1 MKVISIIS
9 FLLSFIPATIYKVVH
24 APSSVS
30 SASFP
35 KKLLVNQN
43 LTITYGLR
51 IEGNKKTGIEEV
63 YNGGNKTI
71 FISNNHLR
79 VRLVTLMRIESMFFT
94 IAADTSQSAVTVV
107 KESGKDKFK
116 TKLNWNEWK
125 KINSKYDG
133 VKYNFTEDTASVLSY
148 ICKKVV
154 VKLKNNKEI
163 IAWYTAEFYNPLLV
177 NADPAFAGISGAV
190 LMYQYKQKTK
200 SITYKATEININV
213 IHSNIF
219 IVPAVAYKE
228 NKLQP

>member
-9 FLLSFIPATIYKVVH
+9 FLLSFIPATIFKVVS
-24 APSSVS
+24 AQSVVSSVS
-30 SASFP
+30 FPEKSA
-35 KKLLVNQN
+35 VNHN
-43 LTITYGLR
+43 LTITYSLR

-94 IAADTSQSAVTVV
+94 IVADTSQSAVTVV

-133 VKYNFTEDTASVLSY
+133 VKYNFTEDTATVLTY

-163 IAWYTAEFYNPLLV
+163 IAWYTAKFYNPLLV
-177 NADPAFAGISGAV
+177 NADPAFAGIPGAV
-190 LMYQYKQKTK
+190 LMYQYKQKAK

-219 IVPAVAYKE
+219 IIPAVE
-228 NKLQP
+228 NKGNNLRL